1 MVRMNNHKFEMIRAL
16 TAGLVIV
23 VFTLL
28 PASGIAYG
36 TTSALTFDGL
46 AFISPLEWGL
56 VMLGTKTILA
66 KLLVPGVIVM
76 LTIVLFGRFLC
87 GWVCPVG
94 ILLDSSH
101 SISMTANKTNRRISG
116 NSMMRYSILLAVL
129 AASLVFNFSLPYL
142 FSPPGIVY
150 RTVISYMMRGIIGV
164 DIVVL
169 LLIFVLDILSS
180 GYGRTWCNSICPL
193 GTTISSLSIVNL
205 LRPRIDQKKCINCLD
220 CERICPMQIPLT
232 TRANNWA
239 MMTCNKCLKC
249 FENCPTG
256 AVKISA
262 L

>member
-1 MVRMNNHKFEMIRAL
+1 MIGMNKHKFEIIRTL
-16 TAGLVIV
+16 TAALVIV
-23 VFTLL
+23 AFTLL

-36 TTSALTFDGL
+36 TTSAFTLDRFTFL
-46 AFISPLEWGL
+46 SPLEWLL
-56 VMLGTKTILA
+56 VMLGTKMILA
-66 KLLVPGVIVM
+66 KVLVPGLIVV

-101 SISMTANKTNRRISG
+101 NISMTANKRNQRIPG
-116 NSMMRYSILLAVL
+116 NSTIRYSILLAVL
-129 AASLVFNFSLPYL
+129 ASSIIFNFSLPYL

-150 RTVISYMMRGIIGV
+150 RTMISYTMRGIVGV
-164 DIVVL
+164 DVVVL
-169 LLIFVLDILSS
+169 LIILVLDILSLR
-180 GYGRTWCNSICPL
+180 YGRTWCNSICPL

-220 CERICPMQIPLT
+220 CERVCPMQIPLT
-232 TRANNWA
+232 TRTDNWA

-249 FENCPTG
+249 LDRCPTG